1 MYILSVYVN
10 VCVLMYIHVYII
22 YLLYLSMYLC
32 IYMYIYLYIYI
43 SIQEMVFVLTRM
55 GNSRQA
61 LALLLE
67 HVGDVSQAIEFCQ
80 VCMFDTHTHSIHI
93 YI

>member
-1 MYILSVYVN
+1 
-10 VCVLMYIHVYII
+10 
-22 YLLYLSMYLC
+22 
-32 IYMYIYLYIYI
+32 
-43 SIQEMVFVLTRM
+43 MVFVLTRM

-80 VCMFDTHTHSIHI
+80 VCMFDTHTHTHTHTAFI
-93 YI
+93 YMYLQAIGSGRCFVE